1 MIIQMNRLVN
11 FYLIAAFVWVLLSVI
26 ALFFHDMIEQENVMF
41 DSIYTAYTTVL
52 AVVAVYYYAKV
63 LIYLI
68 RDIKNI
74 EE

>member
-1 MIIQMNRLVN
+1 MIM
-11 FYLIAAFVWVLLSVI
+11 LLFKDIVS
-26 ALFFHDMIEQENVMF
+26 
-41 DSIYTAYTTVL
+41 DSIYTAYTAVL